1 MSGLSVSENIKVL
14 EDNARK
20 LNDQI
25 ASIQQELVRIDG
37 SLRVFKSLADLGIEQ
52 IPLPKD
58 VVDNSEVI
66 DSLE

>member
-14 EDNARK
+14 EDNMKK

-25 ASIQQELVRIDG
+25 GTIQQELIRLDG

-58 VVDNSEVI
+58 VIDNSEVI
-66 DSLE
+66 DDLE

>member
-14 EDNARK
+14 EDNIKK

-25 ASIQQELVRIDG
+25 GTIQQELVRLDG
-37 SLRVFKSLADLGIEQ
+37 SLRVFKSLSDLGIEQ

-58 VVDNSEVI
+58 VVDNSEVM
-66 DSLE
+66 DTLD